1 MSTTTTTGPAT
12 TLAVGAVIELVTA
25 AIETACPTE
34 VWVSG
39 EVAGVTR
46 SRNGHLYFS
55 LHPAGDTTISLG
67 VAALGRDAG
76 HLLWVLQKAG
86 VTLADGQAVRVRGRL
101 ALYPR
106 RGQVQF
112 LATEID
118 PHVEAGQS
126 ERAVEALRSALVA
139 QGQLDRQRALAVADL
154 PLRVLVAGPAGQ
166 GTDDVCSVLARSP
179 YAFTVTTALASIE
192 AERGPQF
199 LAEAVGRGA
208 GHDVIVVA
216 RGGGAMIKGP
226 FNSEWVCRA
235 ICASPVPVVVAV
247 GHTSDRTLADDCAWR
262 SVATPTAAGELL
274 VGILEAAEG
283 RLAAALESV
292 ERAASGVL
300 VPAESRL
307 AALVA
312 GIEAAAAQAEAAHEA
327 RSEAVVTG
335 EQAQAWRAVAMAGAG
350 VLAALLVVL
359 VVVFTFVVH

>member
-1 MSTTTTTGPAT
+1 
-12 TLAVGAVIELVTA
+12 
-25 AIETACPTE
+25 
-34 VWVSG
+34 
-39 EVAGVTR
+39 
-46 SRNGHLYFS
+46 
-55 LHPAGDTTISLG
+55 
-67 VAALGRDAG
+67 
-76 HLLWVLQKAG
+76 
-86 VTLADGQAVRVRGRL
+86 VRVRGRL

-126 ERAVEALRSALVA
+126 ERAVEALRSSLVA
-139 QGQLDRQRALAVADL
+139 QGQLERQHSLAIADL

-166 GTDDVCSVLARSP
+166 GTDDVCSVLSRSP
-179 YAFTVTTALASIE
+179 YAFAVTPALASIE
-192 AERGPQF
+192 TDRGPQL
-199 LAEAVGRGA
+199 LAEAIGRGA

-216 RGGGAMIKGP
+216 RGGGAMIHGP
-226 FNSEWVCRA
+226 FDSEWVCRA

-247 GHTSDRTLADDCAWR
+247 GHTSDQTLADECAWR

-292 ERAASGVL
+292 ERAAEGVL

-312 GIEAAAAQAEAAHEA
+312 GIEAAASQAEAAHEA
-327 RSEAVVTG
+327 RGEAVVVG
-335 EQAQAWRAVAMAGAG
+335 ERAQAWRAVALAGAG
-350 VLAALLVVL
+350 VLAALLVL
-359 VVVFTFVVH
+359 VVVLFTFVVH